1 MITYILTFNYQPSG
15 WSLDSRSQSPPPRK
29 YYYIHTKMNWTN
41 AQQYCR
47 EKHTDLAT
55 FKSMG
60 DIEMLK
66 PDFNYIWEAMGNDI
80 NSWKWSATGETS
92 KTGYQNWDVNEP
104 NYAFGIETCVV
115 MAPNGKW
122 FDLSCWND
130 AQCETQLSFIY
141 QNGKIYEFIP
151 TFQTWDSALKYC
163 RQQHADLAMIEGS
176 AENTQVF
183 SVIPVDTLPIK
194 QAWIGLYR
202 LPWTWSDMSQSTFR
216 NWLPRV
222 PDNYGLNQFCA
233 AENPK
238 HYWDDKDCTA
248 EFPFI
253 CHQGDSSMT

>member
-1 MITYILTFNYQPSG
+1 MMPERIDRCLTKQ
-15 WSLDSRSQSPPPRK
+15 SRKSPPPRK

-66 PDFNYIWEAMGNDI
+66 PDFNYIWAWIGLTDNPKSWKEAMGNDI

-122 FDLSCWND
+122 FDLSC
-130 AQCETQLSFIY
+130 ALLHSFVCY
-141 QNGKIYEFIP
+141 TGKKISEFM
-151 TFQTWDSALKYC
+151 Y
-163 RQQHADLAMIEGS
+163 
-176 AENTQVF
+176 
-183 SVIPVDTLPIK
+183 
-194 QAWIGLYR
+194 
-202 LPWTWSDMSQSTFR
+202 
-216 NWLPRV
+216 
-222 PDNYGLNQFCA
+222 
-233 AENPK
+233 
-238 HYWDDKDCTA
+238 
-248 EFPFI
+248 FI
-253 CHQGDSSMT
+253 N